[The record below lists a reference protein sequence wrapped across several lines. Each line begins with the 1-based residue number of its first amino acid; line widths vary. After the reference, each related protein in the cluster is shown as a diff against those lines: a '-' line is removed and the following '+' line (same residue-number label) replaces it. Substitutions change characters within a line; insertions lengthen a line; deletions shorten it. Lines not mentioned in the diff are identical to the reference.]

1 MILLTGATGL
11 AGSFVAQ
18 EFVRTQQRVRILV
31 RNRAKVVHLAS
42 TPTVDIV
49 EGDMSEKGSL
59 RAALEGVAR
68 VLMISGP
75 DPQMVEKQCTFVD
88 GCKEAGVRHVIKFSG
103 LDRAEPG
110 SIVALVGV
118 LVSSPYPLGRILLI
132 LLGV

>member
-88 GCKEAGVRHVIKFSG
+88 GCKFSG

-132 LLGV
+132 LLGG